1 MACGTAC
8 SLGGGKRKR
17 SKNTKRTKRTKRS
30 KKRGRR
36 KRGGS
41 LISTGTA
48 TAALLFA
55 LNKSCKKRK
64 ASRKRR
70 KTRRKRR

>member
-1 MACGTAC
+1 MPCQGTGKPC
-8 SLGGGKRKR
+8 HGGAKRK
-17 SKNTKRTKRTKRS
+17 TKRRRRKR
-30 KKRGRR
+30 RGRKR
-36 KRGGS
+36 RGGS
-41 LISTGTA
+41 LVSTGTA

-64 ASRKRR
+64 ATRKRR